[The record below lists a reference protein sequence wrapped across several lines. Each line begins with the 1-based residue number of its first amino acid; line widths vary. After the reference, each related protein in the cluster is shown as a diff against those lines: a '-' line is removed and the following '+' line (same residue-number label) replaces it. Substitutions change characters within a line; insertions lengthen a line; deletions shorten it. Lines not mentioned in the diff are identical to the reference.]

1 MYTYI
6 IYKYVNLLYNT
17 YHISVYIPYNIYNIY
32 YMEYIYTYIPKYIPY
47 TLFKSQPIVNQGLD
61 VEFETIKVSKK

>member
-32 YMEYIYTYIPKYIPY
+32 YMEYIYIY
-47 TLFKSQPIVNQGLD
+47 TKIHTLYSIQKSTNSQS
-61 VEFETIKVSKK
+61 ETRCGIWDHKSFQK